1 MPLIAPS
8 HRSRRG
14 VRSRA
19 LVALAA
25 VLAIGL
31 AAGSN
36 PAIGATGSW
45 SRVVASDSFG
55 RTVDGSWGVAE
66 AGGLYSYEGWPYDF
80 GVAPGQGMI
89 WLPGPGASRTAHM
102 FSTLARDIDVAVTY
116 GADHAA
122 TGSGVYFFTLLRR
135 ATNGSSYV
143 MKLRFGADGLAY
155 GQISRRSGSADQ
167 PLTAEA
173 QLVAGPVSIESG
185 LRIRARASGV
195 NPTTLSFKAW
205 LPTDVEP
212 SAWTMS
218 VTDST
223 AELQAAGSIGF
234 RAYASSSS
242 DAPYLATIRGLDA
255 RTRDAAR
262 LTGTA
267 FVGAGDIA
275 SCASDRDSGTARLVG
290 MLSGTVFT
298 AGDTAYPEA
307 SAERIA
313 SCYEP
318 TWGSFKARTR
328 PAVGD
333 EEYEAAPDAAP
344 YFDYFG
350 PAAGTN
356 RLGYYAYNVGSW
368 RVYVLNSNCSFVA
381 CNAGSAQESWLRRN
395 IAANPKR
402 CSIAIWHHPRYS
414 SAYANASNNSV
425 QALWKAFADAGGDIV
440 ISGHDHDY
448 ERFGPMDGL
457 GAASATGVREF
468 VVGTGGSGLRSSM
481 APAIA
486 NSEVHQWTSYGVLR
500 FVLGDGKYEWE
511 FVPVAGQ
518 TFTDRGSGACHG

>member
-1 MPLIAPS
+1 MPLS
-8 HRSRRG
+8 LVRG
-14 VRSRA
+14 RA
-19 LVALAA
+19 LLAVAA
-25 VLAIGL
+25 VLAMAVSG
-31 AAGSN
+31 ASN
-36 PAIGATGSW
+36 PAVGATGAW

-89 WLPGPGASRTAHM
+89 WLPGPGASRTAHL
-102 FSTLARDIDVAVTY
+102 FSTLARDIDVAVTAR
-116 GADHAA
+116 ADHQA
-122 TGSGVYFFTLLRR
+122 TGSGLYFFTILRR
-135 ATNGSSYV
+135 ATNSSSYV
-143 MKLRFGADGLAY
+143 MKLRFGADGFAY
-155 GQISRRSGSADQ
+155 GQISRRSGGADQ
-167 PLTAEA
+167 PLTSEARLFAEP
-173 QLVAGPVSIESG
+173 VAIGSG
-185 LRIRARASGV
+185 LRVRARASGI

-205 LPTDVEP
+205 RPTEAEP

-218 VTDST
+218 ATDGT
-223 AELQAAGSIGF
+223 AELQTPGSIGF

-242 DAPYLATIRGLDA
+242 DGPYLVSVNGLDA

-262 LTGTA
+262 LTGASFT
-267 FVGAGDIA
+267 GAGDIG
-275 SCASDRDSGTARLVG
+275 SCASDRDSGTGRLVG

-318 TWGSFKARTR
+318 TWGSFKSRTR

-350 PAAGTN
+350 TAAGSN
-356 RLGYYAYNVGSW
+356 RLGYYAYNLGTW
-368 RVYVLNSNCSFVA
+368 RIYVLNSNCSFVA
-381 CNAGSAQESWLRRN
+381 CYAGSAQESWLRRN
-395 IAANPKR
+395 MAANPKS

-414 SAYANASNNSV
+414 SAYSNASNNSV
-425 QALWKAFADAGGDIV
+425 QPFWKAFADAGGDIV
-440 ISGHDHDY
+440 INGHDHDY
-448 ERFGPMDGL
+448 ERFAPMD
-457 GAASATGVREF
+457 ATGVANATGIREF
-468 VVGTGGSGLRSSM
+468 VVGTGGAGLRSGMGSG
-481 APAIA
+481 IA

-500 FVLGDGKYEWE
+500 LVLGDGKYEWE
-511 FVPVAGQ
+511 FIPVAGQ